1 MPTISVRDS
10 EMNGTELR
18 KIEDFLKDQD
28 GVLNAVVSF
37 DREELKVQLTV
48 PQTST
53 LSENTIINR
62 CEEGLGISPD
72 RILLLTPRPNRVFAR
87 TA

>member
-1 MPTISVRDS
+1 
-10 EMNGTELR
+10 MNGTELR
-18 KIEDFLKDQD
+18 KIEEFLKLQD

-37 DREELKVQLTV
+37 EREELKVQLTV

-62 CEEGLGISPD
+62 CEEGLGVSPD
-72 RILLLTPRPNRVFAR
+72 RILLMTPRPNRVYAR

>member
-1 MPTISVRDS
+1 
-10 EMNGTELR
+10 MNGTELR
-18 KIEDFLKDQD
+18 KIEEFLKTQD
-28 GVLNAVVSF
+28 GIINAVVSF
-37 DREELKVQLTV
+37 EREMLKVQVMV

-62 CEEGLGISPD
+62 CEEGLGVSPD
-72 RILLLTPRPNRVFAR
+72 RILLMTPRPNRVYAR